1 MRILYVGSK
10 YDYGKIEQGLSFEH
24 YNFYEFFRRSNHDV
38 TYFDSVGAFERL
50 GREAADRSLLKVV
63 QTERPNL
70 MFSVLFVYELNP
82 SIVRH
87 ISEHTDTTTLNW
99 FCDDDWRFEDYSRHW
114 APCFNWVVTTARS
127 ALEKYE
133 RMGYR
138 NAIKSQWG
146 CNDLLCRKLDLPFR
160 FDVSFVGRPHGDRR
174 RVIGELQKVGI
185 EIEVFGTGWGSGRI
199 AQDEMIRVF
208 NQSRI
213 NLNLSNASVASDA
226 ASAPAVAPTGLVFR
240 QRRTQVPFGASIRR
254 HGRALADRVAGAA
267 SGSSKSAAYLQQ
279 IKARNFE
286 VPGCGGFLLT
296 GEAEDLQSYYDIGHE
311 IACFDGTRDLVDKI
325 KYYLSHEDERMA
337 MAQAGYERTLRDHT
351 YGARFGEIFSRI
363 GLQHA

>member
-1 MRILYVGSK
+1 MRILYVASK

-24 YNFYEFFRRSNHDV
+24 YNFYEFFRGSGHDV
-38 TYFDSVGAFERL
+38 TYFDSLGSFERL
-50 GREAADRSLLKVV
+50 GRQTADRSLMEVV
-63 QTERPNL
+63 QSERPDL
-70 MFSVLFVYELNP
+70 MFSVLFTEELNP

-99 FCDDDWRFEDYSRHW
+99 FCDDHWRFEDFSQHW

-127 ALEKYE
+127 AIEKYE
-133 RMGYR
+133 RIGYH
-138 NAIKSQWG
+138 NVIKSQWG
-146 CNDLLCRKLDLPFR
+146 CNDFLYRKLDLPFR
-160 FDVSFVGRPHGDRR
+160 FDVSFVGQPHGDRR
-174 RVIGELQKVGI
+174 RIISELQKAGI
-185 EIEVFGTGWGSGRI
+185 QVDVFGTGWGSGRI

-213 NLNLSNASVASDA
+213 NLNLSNASVAPDA
-226 ASAPAVAPTGLVFR
+226 AAPAVRPPAWLLSSLER
-240 QRRTQVPFGASIRR
+240 VPFGASIRQ
-254 HGRALADRVAGAA
+254 HGRAFADRVAGAA
-267 SGSSKSAAYLQQ
+267 SGSSKSAAYVQQ

-325 KYYLSHEDERMA
+325 KYYLSHEDERKA

-363 GLQHA
+363 GLRHA